1 MLLQVFGIWH
11 THFKIWHKSVTH
23 EDKNHTSIDILQIE
37 VTCTYKQPKYIT
49 QQLQIA
55 CIE

>member
-37 VTCTYKQPKYIT
+37 VTCTYKQPKNIT